1 MMQRRLRPTRLH
13 RRRCCRSRVTPGT
26 GFGRLIGNLT
36 AAGTPGRRRCWW
48 RRTGDC
54 HEMSLLR
61 PSDRTSQRLEREY
74 RPLLLQR
81 LLRRVG
87 RSGVG
92 DDVRSAQS
100 ERLRDRA
107 KTGRVSPQ
115 MRARLPRTHLAA
127 ILISATALFPVGA
140 RSEVA
145 SVYGGRDGH
154 CGSRTANG
162 ERLNCAA
169 MTAAHRTLPF
179 GTRVRVCHAGCVI
192 VRINDRGPWVRGR
205 HLDLSPAA
213 ARAIGLDQTGQVTM
227 TVGM

>member
-1 MMQRRLRPTRLH
+1 
-13 RRRCCRSRVTPGT
+13 
-26 GFGRLIGNLT
+26 
-36 AAGTPGRRRCWW
+36 
-48 RRTGDC
+48 
-54 HEMSLLR
+54 MSLLR
-61 PSDRTSQRLEREY
+61 PSDRTSQRLERRQ

-87 RSGVG
+87 RSGG
-92 DDVRSAQS
+92 GHDVRSVQS
-100 ERLRDRA
+100 ERLRDHA
-107 KTGRVSPQ
+107 KRGRVSPQ
-115 MRARLPRTHLAA
+115 MTARPSRVHVAA
-127 ILISATALFPVGA
+127 ILISAMVLFPLGA

-145 SVYGGRDGH
+145 STYGGHDGH

-205 HLDLSPAA
+205 HIDLSPAA
-213 ARAIGLDQTGQVTM
+213 ARAIGLNQTGHVTM
-227 TVGM
+227 TVEM